1 MYVVIQDHKD
11 RSQVMRIAKK
21 TLWKILLDICMLS
34 PLVLMYQK
42 RVISMCFHEVGGLI
56 LFALFLLHNAL
67 NWKWIKAVS
76 ARIFQRSLP
85 PRSRVC

>member
-1 MYVVIQDHKD
+1 
-11 RSQVMRIAKK
+11 MRIAKK
-21 TLWKILLDICMLS
+21 TLWKLLLDICMLS
-34 PLVLMYQK
+34 LLVLRYQK
-42 RVISMCFHEVGGLI
+42 RVISMRFHEIGGLI
-56 LFALFLLHNAL
+56 LLALFLLHNAL